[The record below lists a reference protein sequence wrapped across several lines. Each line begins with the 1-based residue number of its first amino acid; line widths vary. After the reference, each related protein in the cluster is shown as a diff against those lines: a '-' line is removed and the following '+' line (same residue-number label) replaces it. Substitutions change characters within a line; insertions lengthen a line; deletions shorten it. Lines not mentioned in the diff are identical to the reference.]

1 MVTQSIFHAC
11 DSETMLAYDQLMME
25 VGSEIHLFVD
35 GGRSVGISTM
45 VGYNKIVLL
54 Q

>member
-1 MVTQSIFHAC
+1 M
-11 DSETMLAYDQLMME
+11 MME
-25 VGSEIHLFVD
+25 VELSEIHLFVD